1 MTVPVQTLFPE
12 PEGEPEGGSI
22 TPAERDLVG
31 PVLKKILNE
40 SPAFEAHLREAMAKE
55 GLAQRAEAEAEKA
68 TKAAKDAD
76 VDALTARHGADP
88 EHALSRGLAGLVAGV
103 LGLVDAVPS
112 YFCAQ
117 AFGLDQVATVIITVL
132 LVGALASTMWLMALF
147 AAQGRRRGRRVV
159 EIVVGIGLVVMTI
172 LRAQFLAATSG
183 GSPASALLQA
193 LALTAMSG
201 GLVAV
206 GYIVLEHRK
215 PKTVASAERMGGQL
229 RSTATDTTEVAKRL
243 RAGADDA
250 RRGLDSYIVPAA
262 LKMDPPAGLHH
273 HRFVEALR
281 EVVRSLVVR
290 HDDSSGS
297 G

>member
-132 LVGALASTMWLMALF
+132 LVGALA
-147 AAQGRRRGRRVV
+147 
-159 EIVVGIGLVVMTI
+159 
-172 LRAQFLAATSG
+172 
-183 GSPASALLQA
+183 
-193 LALTAMSG
+193 
-201 GLVAV
+201 
-206 GYIVLEHRK
+206 
-215 PKTVASAERMGGQL
+215 
-229 RSTATDTTEVAKRL
+229 
-243 RAGADDA
+243 
-250 RRGLDSYIVPAA
+250 
-262 LKMDPPAGLHH
+262 
-273 HRFVEALR
+273 
-281 EVVRSLVVR
+281 
-290 HDDSSGS
+290 
-297 G
+297 